1 MKLSKNMIRKEIA
14 RRFDLIHQ
22 KIHDPKSKEGHLF
35 WEGRGSALWDFLCFL
50 RKNGAEIELL
60 KKYLYRRHLKE
71 KARLKRA
78 TEAKKGDPFIGGRS
92 LEFGDLLNWVKAK
105 KVRK

>member
-1 MKLSKNMIRKEIA
+1 MKLPKDMLRKEIA

-50 RKNGAEIELL
+50 RKNGTEVELM
-60 KKYLYRRHLKE
+60 KKYLYRCHLKE

-78 TEAKKGDPFIGGRS
+78 TDAKKGDPFIGGRS
-92 LEFGDLLNWVKAK
+92 LEFGDLLNWVKTK
-105 KVRK
+105 KVGK